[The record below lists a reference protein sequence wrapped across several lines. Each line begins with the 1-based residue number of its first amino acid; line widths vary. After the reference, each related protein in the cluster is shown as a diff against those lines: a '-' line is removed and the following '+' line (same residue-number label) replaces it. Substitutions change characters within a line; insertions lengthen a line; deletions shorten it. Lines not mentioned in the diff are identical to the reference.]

1 MLILF
6 YSKTGNIRRFASKL
20 MKRGLICKDILE
32 NPKVEEDF
40 VLITPTHGFG
50 QIPDAVQLFLRSNLE
65 HLVAVASSGNKVWGN
80 DLFGKSGET
89 IADVYNV
96 PLLHKFQSQG
106 FESDVDIFIER
117 VLSLGKMD

>member
-6 YSKTGNIRRFASKL
+6 YSKTGNIRRFSNKL
-20 MKRGLICKDILE
+20 TKRGFVCKDILE
-32 NPKVEEDF
+32 HPKVEEDF

-50 QIPDAVQLFLRSNLE
+50 QIPDAVQLFLRNNLE